1 MDNQTEEITK
11 KEYKL
16 DTVNLK
22 GVEIFEAGK
31 WKGTEWTEADLDEL
45 IVNHKSGVIEPY
57 LNINHSGEAT
67 GEFKN
72 ALKAMSLGF
81 VEGLRREGTKLIA
94 DFKQVPKTIG
104 ELIEAGA
111 LKKKSVEV
119 FKRYYTAAGR
129 EYKNVLQ
136 AVTFHGADGTPAV
149 NTLSD
154 FVALYKG
161 ETLKESEKTN
171 HEIDERCEA
180 ETYQNSDM
188 EVIGMDQV
196 TIDKAEFDR
205 LKAMEGELVKFKSY
219 EPELEKLKAEKQ
231 NVESELEKLK
241 ADVVANQKA
250 AIESEA
256 AAYVASQIEAKKIMP
271 VSADLYK
278 AQYIQLKNDEKLMA
292 AFKADIENRMEML
305 PGQLTDNGESVAKID
320 YKNSDELNAAI
331 EKRMA
336 SKKIDFKAARE
347 EIFAELEKAGI

>member
-1 MDNQTEEITK
+1 MDNQTDGN
-11 KEYKL
+11 KEQYKL

-31 WKGTEWTEADLDEL
+31 WKGTDWTESDIDEL
-45 IVNHKSGVIEPY
+45 IENHKAGVIEPY
-57 LNINHSGEAT
+57 LNINHSDKASD
-67 GEFKN
+67 EFKN

-81 VEGLRREGTKLIA
+81 VEGLRREGTKLVA

-136 AVTFHGADGTPAV
+136 AVTFHGADGVPAV

-180 ETYQNSDM
+180 ETYQNSDK
-188 EVIGMDQV
+188 EVIGMDQL

-205 LKAMEGELVKFKSY
+205 LKALEGELQKFKSY

-271 VSADLYK
+271 ASADLYK
-278 AQYIQLKNDEKLMA
+278 SQYIQFKNDEKLMA
-292 AFKADIENRMEML
+292 AFKADIETRMEML

-320 YKNSDELNAAI
+320 YKNGDELNAAI

-336 SKKIDFKAARE
+336 TKKIDFKAARE
-347 EIFAELEKAGI
+347 EVFAELEKAGI

>member
-1 MDNQTEEITK
+1 MLNEM
-11 KEYKL
+11 KL
-16 DTVNLK
+16 ETVSLK

-31 WKGTEWTEADLDEL
+31 WKGTEWTESDIDEL
-45 IVNHKSGVIEPY
+45 IINYKDGVIEPY
-57 LNINHSGEAT
+57 LNINHSDNAT
-67 GEFKN
+67 DEFKS

-81 VEGLRREGTKLIA
+81 VENLQRVGTKLVA

-136 AVTFHGADGTPAV
+136 AVTFHGADGVPAV

-161 ETLKESEKTN
+161 ETQKDSNIDHK
-171 HEIDERCEA
+171 IDERCVA

-188 EVIGMDQV
+188 EVTRMDQV
-196 TIDKAEFDR
+196 TIDKAEYDR
-205 LKAMEGELVKFKSY
+205 LKAMESEIQKFKSL
-219 EPELEKLKAEKQ
+219 EPELEKLKADKET
-231 NVESELEKLK
+231 VENELEKLK
-241 ADVVANQKA
+241 ADTIASQKVALEN
-250 AIESEA
+250 EA
-256 AAYVASQIEAKKIMP
+256 DAYVKSQIEAKKIMP
-271 VSADLYK
+271 VSAELYK
-278 AQYIQLKNDEKLMA
+278 AQYIQFKNDEKLMA
-292 AFKADIENRMEML
+292 AFKADIENRMVML

-320 YKNSDELNAAI
+320 YKNGDELNEAI

-336 SKKIDFKAARE
+336 AKKIDFKKARE
-347 EIFAELEKAGI
+347 EIFAELEKAGV